1 MPTLATLIQQSIG
14 SPSHRNKKERKGGKE
29 GDRKEGIKKGKGIQI
44 RQEDLKLLL
53 FADDML
59 LYIENPGDATKN
71 IIQLIR
77 EFGDVAGCKINIQ
90 KSVLCLVRETGP
102 LGVIQSKSFIIKIKP
117 HPVWGSWWRT
127 LQKVVSFQSGSGP
140 KVTVGQQG
148 QEKGRKTDTYQRT
161 FKKNCNPEGKQELP
175 MSFRKL
181 LLCESR

>member
-90 KSVLCLVRETGP
+90 KSVLCLYTNNNLSEREIKETI
-102 LGVIQSKSFIIKIKP
+102 LINITSKRI
-117 HPVWGSWWRT
+117 
-127 LQKVVSFQSGSGP
+127 
-140 KVTVGQQG
+140 
-148 QEKGRKTDTYQRT
+148 
-161 FKKNCNPEGKQELP
+161 
-175 MSFRKL
+175 
-181 LLCESR
+181 